1 MPCLFLGGAALGLIV
16 CLREKM
22 MNTVDIETFVGLPK
36 KIGHI
41 WIGPR
46 SAPEKWL
53 QSWRDHHP
61 DWSYTLYDNDFLT
74 SFPFRNRKL
83 IDEYVKRAQFAGA
96 ADLMRYEIL
105 YEFGGFIPEADSL
118 CIANTEELFQE
129 AKAYTVYENENV
141 RPGLVSP
148 ILACE
153 QKNRF
158 VGLLVEELSQLSPY
172 EIGQPW
178 KTTGNRFVA
187 QMIEKYQPDIT
198 IFPSHYFIPQHFT
211 GETYKG
217 DGKVYCHQM
226 FGSTTKAYKKGN
238 LFQEINITLGK
249 LRGAVLR
256 RLFKHNRLR

>member
-1 MPCLFLGGAALGLIV
+1 MINPTGTSALVAI
-16 CLREKM
+16 
-22 MNTVDIETFVGLPK
+22 PK

-46 SAPEKWL
+46 SVPEEWL
-53 QSWRDHHP
+53 KSWRDHHP
-61 DWSYTLYDNDFLT
+61 DWSYTLYDNDFLA
-74 SFPFRNRKL
+74 SFPFRNRRL
-83 IDEYVKRAQFAGA
+83 IDEYVKRGQFAGA

-105 YEFGGFIPEADSL
+105 YEFGGFIPEADSF
-118 CIANTEELFQE
+118 CVANTDELFQE
-129 AKAYTVYENENV
+129 AKAYTVYESEKV

-153 QKNRF
+153 RENRF
-158 VGLLVEELSQLSPY
+158 VGVLIEELSRLSPY

-198 IFPSHYFIPQHFT
+198 IFPSHYFIPEHFT
-211 GETYKG
+211 GETYEG
-217 DGKVYCHQM
+217 DGKVYCQQM
-226 FGSTTKAYKKGN
+226 FGSTTKVYKDATF
-238 LFQEINITLGK
+238 FQEVKIGLGT

-256 RLFKHNRLR
+256 RLFKSNRLR